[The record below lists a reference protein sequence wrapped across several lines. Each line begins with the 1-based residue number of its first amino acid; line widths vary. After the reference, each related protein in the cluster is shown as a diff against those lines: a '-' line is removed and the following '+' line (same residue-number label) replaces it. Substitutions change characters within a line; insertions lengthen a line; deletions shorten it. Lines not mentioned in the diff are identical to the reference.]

1 MQCFSN
7 PHVPCFLKSQVFLSG
22 KFALIQ
28 RRMVKRMR
36 AKTAED
42 FEVCLKEDLRR
53 ETK

>member
-22 KFALIQ
+22 KFVLFQ

-36 AKTAED
+36 AKTAD
-42 FEVCLKEDLRR
+42 FEVCLEEDLRR